1 MLSLGNLEGVPE
13 RNSNI
18 PQKMS
23 FNCLNTLVMKY
34 GHEDYLRMK
43 KLQIEKTRVRLLTSA
58 WQH

>member
-18 PQKMS
+18 PQKIS

-34 GHEDYLRMK
+34 GHEDYLRK
-43 KLQIEKTRVRLLTSA
+43 KTLQIEKTRVRLLTT